1 MITIKE
7 TSAIKDVQT
16 REAVKE
22 LIKNRDFTTARIIV
36 DVVKKYNDTK
46 KINILLNKLK
56 ELEQ

>member
-1 MITIKE
+1 MIIIKE

-36 DVVKKYNDTK
+36 DVVKKYDDTK

>member
-36 DVVKKYNDTK
+36 DVVKKYDDTK

>member
-36 DVVKKYNDTK
+36 GVVKKYDDTK